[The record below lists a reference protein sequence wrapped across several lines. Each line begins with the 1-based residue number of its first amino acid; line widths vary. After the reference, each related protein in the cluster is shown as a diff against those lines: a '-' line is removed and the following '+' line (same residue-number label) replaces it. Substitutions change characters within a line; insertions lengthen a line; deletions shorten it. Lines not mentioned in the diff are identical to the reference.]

1 MTAPRSSA
9 AKLGPVGIWCSLPTT
24 YSVEILA
31 RCGFDWLCVDLQ
43 HGFMTMS
50 DLLGVMQTA
59 AITDT
64 PVLVRVE
71 DPGSLV
77 IHRALDAGARG
88 IIFPTVNTPEQA
100 AEAVAMCRY
109 PPSGHRSWGP
119 ARLALV
125 NGDYSPES
133 ANDEALCI
141 VMIESR
147 EALTNL
153 DAILAVPGV
162 DIVLVGPSDLAIDLG
177 HSPAPLPVPG
187 PHGDALKLIASRCV
201 ARGVTPAVFADS
213 ADGVRIYRDLGYVMF
228 GAGNDA
234 ALLRSAARDL
244 VQGLRSDDSVPESD

>member
-1 MTAPRSSA
+1 MTGPRSSS
-9 AKLGPVGIWCSLPTT
+9 AKLGAIGIWCSLPTT

-31 RCGFDWLCVDLQ
+31 RSGFDWLCIDLQ
-43 HGFMTMS
+43 HGFLTMS
-50 DLLGVMQTA
+50 DLLGVMQA
-59 AITDT
+59 ASITET

-71 DPGSLV
+71 DPRSLI

-88 IIFPTVNTPEQA
+88 IIFPTINTAEEA

-109 PPSGHRSWGP
+109 PPHGRRSWGP

-133 ANDEALCI
+133 ADDETLCI
-141 VMIESR
+141 VMVESR
-147 EALTNL
+147 KALSNL
-153 DAILAVPGV
+153 DAILGVPGV
-162 DIVLVGPSDLAIDLG
+162 DIALAGPSDLAIDLG

-187 PHGDALKLIASRCV
+187 PHAEALELIASRCV
-201 ARGVTPAVFADS
+201 ASGVTPAVFADS
-213 ADGVRIYRDLGYVMF
+213 AAGVRIYRDLGYVMF

-244 VQGLRSDDSVPESD
+244 VQGLRSDDRVPEFD